1 MSIAKRAALL
11 KEELELVDKV
21 KSVAEKR
28 RKLPPGGQLKEDYVF
43 HWANDGKVGKQRPQG
58 GRRRPRLR
66 HLAGAAEIGAAWRRT
81 RKGSEDTYLSVK
93 LDDPAL
99 PQPIWG
105 ALLEGTDS
113 APARLVWR
121 RDRKDDG

>member
-1 MSIAKRAALL
+1 MS
-11 KEELELVDKV
+11 VKV
-21 KSVAEKR
+21 R
-28 RKLPPGGQLKEDYVF
+28 LI
-43 HWANDGKVGKQRPQG
+43 ANDRKEADGAPDFRI
-58 GRRRPRLR
+58 
-66 HLAGAAEIGAAWRRT
+66 LAGAAEIGAAWRRM
-81 RKGSEDTYLSVK
+81 RKGSEESYLSVK

-121 RDRKDDG
+121 RDRKDDGCGQGKTEPTCN